1 MSQDLV
7 NVEVNGVPMQ
17 ARKGQMIIHV
27 TDANGEYVPR
37 FCYHDKLSVAANC
50 RMCLVEV
57 EKAPKPLPAC
67 ATPVM
72 EGMKI
77 FTKSPRAIG
86 AQKATMEFL
95 LINHPLDCPICDQ
108 GGECELQDLAMGFG
122 RDIARYNDQK
132 RVVKDKN
139 IGPLVSTDMTRCI
152 HCTRCVRFTE
162 EIAGLQSLGTLGRG
176 ENTEIGTFVEQAV
189 DHELS
194 GNLIDLCPVG
204 ALNSKPFRF
213 QGRSWEMTQHAMV
226 SPHDSVGSNLY
237 GHVLRG
243 KLMRV
248 VPRTNEAINETWIS
262 DRDRFSYEG
271 VYAADRAQK
280 PMIRDGGDWREV
292 DWETAL
298 ERTVAGL
305 RNVADQHGA
314 HQIGVLGAPSA
325 TVEELYLLARVGRAL
340 GTANLDTRLR
350 QRDFRDQGA
359 DPLYPAL
366 GVGLADVE
374 TLDGVLVIGADL
386 RREAPILAHRLRKA
400 ALRKGAAAKVAF
412 VNTAAL
418 EVRHPLAAQVVAPAA
433 SLVATLGSLVKAAA
447 EAVGQPVPA
456 HCAALVAG
464 ANPNDTDRAAV
475 AALLAGERRAVWLG
489 AQALRHSAYADLRAA
504 AAALAALTG
513 ATLGYV
519 PEGANAAGAALVG
532 FLPHR
537 EAGLR
542 ALPRPGLD
550 ARAMLQARLKS
561 YVLFGGVEPADHLDG
576 ETGAV
581 AAADFVVAVTPFAS
595 QVTLDAADVILP
607 IGTFAET
614 SGTYVNLNGTWQ
626 SFGGVASPVGEARP
640 GWKVLRVLGNLLG
653 LPGFDYTTS
662 EEVRDEARK
671 AAGAEAGNVQV
682 AAYAGTHVP
691 VAGEGGATVSVPM
704 YAVDAVVR
712 RAPALQHTPE
722 ALRGAAAV

>member
-27 TDANGEYVPR
+27 TDANGDYVPR

-248 VPRTNEAINETWIS
+248 VPRTNEANNETWIA

-280 PMIRDGGDWREV
+280 PMIREGGDWRQV

-305 RNVADQHGA
+305 RNVAEQHGA

-374 TLDGVLVIGADL
+374 ALDGVLVIGADL

-400 ALRKGAAAKVAF
+400 ALRKGVAAKVAF

-433 SLVATLGSLVKAAA
+433 SLVATLGSLLKAAA

-464 ANPNDTDRAAV
+464 ANPNETDRAAV

-550 ARAMLQARLKS
+550 ARGMLQARLKS
-561 YVLFGGVEPADHLDG
+561 YVLFGGVEPADYLDG
-576 ETGAV
+576 EMGAV
-581 AAADFVVAVTPFAS
+581 GAADFVVAVTPYAS
-595 QVTLDAADVILP
+595 QAMLDAADVILP

-626 SFGGVASPVGEARP
+626 SFGGVATPIGEARP

-671 AAGAEAGNVQV
+671 AAGTEAGNVQV
-682 AAYAGTHVP
+682 AAYAGTYAP
-691 VAGEGGATVSVPM
+691 VAGEGGATVAVPM

-712 RAPALQHTPE
+712 RAMALQHTPE